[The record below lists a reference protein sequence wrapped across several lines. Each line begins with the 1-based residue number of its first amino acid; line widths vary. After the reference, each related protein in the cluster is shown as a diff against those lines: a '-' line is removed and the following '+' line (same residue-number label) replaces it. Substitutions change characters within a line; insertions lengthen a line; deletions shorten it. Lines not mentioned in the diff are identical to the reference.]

1 MYFRALFLHHR
12 GFIIGA
18 CAIQKTHFGVKYP
31 PTDGSAF
38 LFIIEWS
45 VSRLTVSSCL
55 FLKRNK
61 KKCLFLL
68 VVLKSLF
75 KSLITSGRVLSPS
88 DPCPVM
94 SWTWQIL
101 LRPQHLLTRTPW
113 PISRIISSSEVSV
126 LRWKDGQCEKQ
137 NNFGEKCGNEKLQ
150 VFIYKKKKKVWIN
163 YCYFD

>member
-31 PTDGSAF
+31 PTDGSTF

-45 VSRLTVSSCL
+45 VSRLTVCVAYFRNQWL
-55 FLKRNK
+55 F
-61 KKCLFLL
+61 L
-68 VVLKSLF
+68 VVLKSLS
-75 KSLITSGRVLSPS
+75 KSLLTSGRVLSPS

-126 LRWKDGQCEKQ
+126 LRWKDGQCVKR
-137 NNFGEKCGNEKLQ
+137 NSFGEKCGNGKLQ
-150 VFIYKKKKKVWIN
+150 VFIY
-163 YCYFD
+163 